1 MLAVAAAVAGLGAL
15 MGQAGLVLGA
25 VATVLIGNPFS
36 GAATAPE
43 LLPEPVGAFGQLLP
57 LGAGANLLRST
68 SFFDGAAA
76 GGHVAVLAAWALA
89 GLAALAV
96 AQLGAR
102 RPAAAAA

>member
-1 MLAVAAAVAGLGAL
+1 M
-15 MGQAGLVLGA
+15 
-25 VATVLIGNPFS
+25 VLIGNPFS

-43 LLPEPVGAFGQLLP
+43 LLPEPVGAIGQLLP

-76 GGHVAVLAAWALA
+76 GGPVLVLVTWSLA

-96 AQLGAR
+96 AQR
-102 RPAAAAA
+102 RALRAAAPAAA